1 MFVKILAHHRFYLL
15 FLRMVRRRN
24 PLWLNPTPLTTKRF
38 MEILPHVLDPS
49 VGEEVATSC
58 KVVRPP
64 GLKELAVGQ
73 PGIPLVGPDP
83 RQIRRLG
90 KQQVMMRV
98 GKMMKL
104 IFPLLTP
111 LLFEGWSS
119 TRRRLGVLAM
129 SQ

>member
-1 MFVKILAHHRFYLL
+1 
-15 FLRMVRRRN
+15 
-24 PLWLNPTPLTTKRF
+24 
-38 MEILPHVLDPS
+38 MEILPHAPDPS
-49 VGEEVATSC
+49 VGEDLEMSC

-64 GLKELAVGQ
+64 GLKELTVGQ
-73 PGIPLVGPDP
+73 PGNPPVSPDP

-90 KQQVMMRV
+90 KQQVMMRA

-104 IFPLLTP
+104 IFPLPTP

-119 TRRRLGVLAM
+119 TGRRLGVLAM

>member
-1 MFVKILAHHRFYLL
+1 
-15 FLRMVRRRN
+15 
-24 PLWLNPTPLTTKRF
+24 LTTKKF
-38 MEILPHVLDPS
+38 MEILPHALDPS
-49 VGEEVATSC
+49 VGEEAATSC

-73 PGIPLVGPDP
+73 PGILPVDPDP
-83 RQIRRLG
+83 RQIRRCGRLR
-90 KQQVMMRV
+90 VMMKA

-104 IFPLLTP
+104 IFPLSTP

-119 TRRRLGVLAM
+119 TGRRLGVLAM